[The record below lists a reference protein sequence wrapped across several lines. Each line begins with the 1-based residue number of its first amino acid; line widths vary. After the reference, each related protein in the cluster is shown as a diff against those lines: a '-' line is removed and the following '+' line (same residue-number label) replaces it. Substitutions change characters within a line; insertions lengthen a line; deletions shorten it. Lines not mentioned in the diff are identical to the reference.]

1 MHFNWYFWC
10 FPLQRRTLTISELE
24 GQGEL
29 EASISK
35 QVESLETEMGLR
47 SDILQLNHSECIMTL
62 LDRVYMNTNWGC
74 QALERTNHNKKVP

>member
-1 MHFNWYFWC
+1 MPQSFEYIWC
-10 FPLQRRTLTISELE
+10 LSSQRRTLTISELE

-47 SDILQLNHSECIMTL
+47 SDTVL
-62 LDRVYMNTNWGC
+62 Y
-74 QALERTNHNKKVP
+74 HNL

>member
-1 MHFNWYFWC
+1 MHLNWYFWC

-47 SDILQLNHSECIMTL
+47 SDILQLNHSECITPL
-62 LDRVYMNTNWGC
+62 LYRVYMNTTWGC
-74 QALERTNHNKKVP
+74 RSPERNKTYYKS

>member
-1 MHFNWYFWC
+1 MPQSFEYIWC
-10 FPLQRRTLTISELE
+10 LSSQRRTLTISELE

-47 SDILQLNHSECIMTL
+47 SDTVLYHNL
-62 LDRVYMNTNWGC
+62 LYCFRKC
-74 QALERTNHNKKVP
+74 K